1 MYYIYKKGSTIK
13 NSINV
18 KITKTENVKVELSD
32 IKNLTLELLKEM
44 YNFKENYYIKEDLVM
59 EDVEYYTRGII
70 KSEVIRKATEMDKF
84 LYTIIRD
91 IRKFEV
97 N

>member
-1 MYYIYKKGSTIK
+1 
-13 NSINV
+13 
-18 KITKTENVKVELSD
+18 
-32 IKNLTLELLKEM
+32 M

-59 EDVEYYTRGII
+59 EDAEYYTRGII

-91 IRKFEV
+91 IKKFKL